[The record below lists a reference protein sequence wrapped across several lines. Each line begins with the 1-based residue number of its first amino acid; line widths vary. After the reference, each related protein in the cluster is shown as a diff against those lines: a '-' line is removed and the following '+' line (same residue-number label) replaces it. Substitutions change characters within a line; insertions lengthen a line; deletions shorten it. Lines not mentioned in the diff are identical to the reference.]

1 MDLAVPPIVIVIG
14 DSVSLKIHRRCAGKS
29 VAIVIDA
36 VVLAELLK
44 TNDSVETILE
54 NYVNRRYNRCKM
66 VVDVSNTLAEW
77 EQMEWKGIPLPEG
90 ANMGALMGKT
100 LGALCAPI

>member
-1 MDLAVPPIVIVIG
+1 VMIG
-14 DSVSLKIHRRCAGKS
+14 DSAHATIPQLGSGAAL
-29 VAIVIDA
+29 AIEDA

-44 TNDSVETILE
+44 TDDSVATILE
-54 NYVNRRYNRCKM
+54 NYMKRRYERCKM

-77 EQMEWKGIPLPEG
+77 EQMEWNGIPLPAG

-100 LGALCAPI
+100 LAALAAPI